1 MNRENRLALAES
13 ASLRHEA
20 FGALVYSY
28 PDRRL
33 LFIDHQLLPF
43 LASTG
48 GRTIGEIADDLLSR
62 GVMSETGFA
71 RTLLLLDGLHQKGI
85 VNVL

>member
-1 MNRENRLALAES
+1 MNRDNRVTLAGS

-20 FGALVYSY
+20 FGALIYSY
-28 PDRRL
+28 ADRRL

-48 GRTIGEIADDLLSR
+48 DRSVGEIADDLLAQ
-62 GVMSETGFA
+62 GEMSETAVA
-71 RTLLLLDGLHQKGI
+71 RTMLLLDGLHQKGI